1 MKKLLKKIFIL
12 SLIVIFIIA
21 FSSSYSSLSIDNLA
35 YVLAIAIDT
44 STDNKLEV
52 SFQFSN
58 SLSPESGSNNKPS
71 TIINT
76 VTASSLSNATNLI
89 NGYLGKQINMSH
101 CKVIIFSEELA
112 SQGISDEIYTL
123 INDTQV
129 RPSANIVIS
138 KCTAKYYL

>member
-52 SFQFSN
+52 SFQFST

-101 CKVIIFSEELA
+101 CKVIK
-112 SQGISDEIYTL
+112 
-123 INDTQV
+123 N
-129 RPSANIVIS
+129 
-138 KCTAKYYL
+138 

>member
-58 SLSPESGSNNKPS
+58 SLSPNLDL
-71 TIINT
+71 II
-76 VTASSLSNATNLI
+76 SLPLLLI
-89 NGYLGKQINMSH
+89 QLP
-101 CKVIIFSEELA
+101 L
-112 SQGISDEIYTL
+112 L
-123 INDTQV
+123 
-129 RPSANIVIS
+129 
-138 KCTAKYYL
+138 L

>member
-52 SFQFSN
+52 SFQFTTP
-58 SLSPESGSNNKPS
+58 LSPESGSNEKPS

-112 SQGISDEIYTL
+112 LDNYFASQRPEAPHGRTSPLEVTGSPIS
-123 INDTQV
+123 
-129 RPSANIVIS
+129 
-138 KCTAKYYL
+138 